1 MTTIVK
7 LFRVGVLAL
16 LFTACNQEFNSVGV
30 DLIAT
35 DQFDTEV
42 REFPI
47 FVSVN
52 NLEDVQADQLG
63 CYTLGP
69 IISPSLG

>member
-1 MTTIVK
+1 MTIVK
-7 LFRVGVLAL
+7 KLFRLGVLTL
-16 LFTACNQEFNSVGV
+16 LLTACNQEFNSVGV

-42 REFPI
+42 SEFPV

-52 NLEDVQADQLG
+52 NLEDVQSDQL
-63 CYTLGP
+63 
-69 IISPSLG
+69 